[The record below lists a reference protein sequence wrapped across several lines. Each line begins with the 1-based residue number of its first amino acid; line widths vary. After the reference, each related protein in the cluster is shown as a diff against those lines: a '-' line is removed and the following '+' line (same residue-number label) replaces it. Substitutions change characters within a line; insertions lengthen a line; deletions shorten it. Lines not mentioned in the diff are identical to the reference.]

1 MVSYIWIEFKRR
13 FISIRTVFAIAL
25 ILIISFINIQ
35 EYNSKSRTSDNSEIY
50 LNART
55 IQRMSDMWLDMYLEE
70 NENRLDPTIINSYKY
85 MKDLGAQMQV
95 ALNNQDYK
103 ELNRVSFLGNVLYS
117 KHIAINENPL
127 REMSLKKQ
135 VNDMWIDLSDIP
147 YDSIYFNNI
156 GKKGDLPFYYYSLT
170 QAKHDYVLYQENLL
184 PIDPYY
190 IDSSTFIYMYLNE
203 VVPLIIGI
211 LILIL
216 TFDTI
221 NTEWSNGSQK
231 MILSSIYS
239 RRKYIISKV
248 LVGTMYTV
256 AVLVIPMVM
265 ISIGYGLFDGF
276 RNLNYPV
283 LFLKDGFTS
292 FVSQANYMEFNLQNF
307 GFIPSIGISQ
317 YSGYPKGEI
326 GVHTSL
332 TFIPLYQFLI
342 IGLIMLIFCILF
354 YVIVNTL
361 ISSMTKNSIT
371 GFVISILV
379 TLGGTVISNP
389 WTIDENYNLSP
400 FTMNNPIRIL
410 NGTYN
415 TTGLIALVILV
426 SISILLLLFNLYY
439 FKKKDL

>member
-1 MVSYIWIEFKRR
+1 MASYIWIEFKRR
-13 FISIRTVFAIAL
+13 FISIRTVFGIAL

-50 LNART
+50 LNARS
-55 IQRMSDMWLDMYLEE
+55 IQRMSDMWLDMYLEK

-85 MKDLGAQMQV
+85 MHDSGAQMQV
-95 ALNNQDYK
+95 ALNNEDYK
-103 ELNRVSFLGNVLYS
+103 ELNRVSFIGNVLYS

-135 VNDMWIDLSDIP
+135 VNDMWLELSDIP
-147 YDSIYFNNI
+147 YDDIYFNNV
-156 GKKGDLPFYYYSLT
+156 GRKGELDFYYSFLAN
-170 QAKHDYVLYQENLL
+170 AKHDYILYQENLP

-190 IDSSTFIYMYLNE
+190 IDSTTFIYMYLNE
-203 VVPLIIGI
+203 VIPLIIGI
-211 LILIL
+211 LTLIL

-239 RRKYIISKV
+239 RNKYIISKV

-256 AVLVIPMVM
+256 AVLGIPMVM

-276 RNLNYPV
+276 KNIDYPV

-292 FVSQANYMEFNLQNF
+292 FVSQPNYMEFNLENF
-307 GFIPSIGISQ
+307 GFIPSIGMSQ
-317 YSGYPKGEI
+317 YSGYPKAEM

-332 TFIPLYQFLI
+332 SFIPLYKFLI
-342 IGLIMLIFCILF
+342 IGIIMLIFSIIF
-354 YVIVNTL
+354 YVIVNTM

-379 TLGGTVISNP
+379 TLGGSLISNL

-415 TTGLIALVILV
+415 TTGLMTLVILI
-426 SISILLLLFNLYY
+426 SISLLLLLFNLYY